1 MDTPV
6 VSATVKPTKVFVEDL
21 QLGMYVSQLDRPWV
35 ETPFLF
41 QGFYINS
48 PGEIEQLQQ
57 FCEFVFIDEEQ
68 SRVTV
73 TPKRFTALDS
83 SGKIKAGQIRLL
95 NTPKDLGDFRQQLSK
110 AIKVHENTK
119 LFITQVMHD
128 IRLGKNVDVKQA
140 KQLVSQLAENVVNN
154 PTALLWLTQLKNKD
168 EYTSLHSLNVCVL
181 SLLFGRSLNLPEEK
195 LNTLGLGALLHD
207 VGKLKVPTTVLNKPA
222 RLSAEEFDIMK
233 KHTLFGYD
241 LMKKQDGLS
250 NEALDIIVQHH
261 ERLNGS
267 GYPYNLQ
274 HGQISHFSRIVSIV
288 DVYDAITSKR
298 VYHDE
303 TTPFNAL
310 SDIYKQREKDFDSGL
325 VEQFIKCLGIYPIG
339 SLVELNTGQ
348 VGVVVFF
355 SEKSHLS
362 PTVMLILD
370 EQKSPYAQYRYVN
383 LGSTAWEN
391 HNVKPEIKR
400 IADPAEF
407 NIDLP
412 DIIFKE
418 SLHLAFGW

>member
-1 MDTPV
+1 

-21 QLGMYVSQLDRPWV
+21 QLGMYVSRLDRPWV

-48 PGEIEQLQQ
+48 PRELEQLQQ
-57 FCEFVFIDEEQ
+57 YCEYVFIDVEQ
-68 SRVTV
+68 SRVTI
-73 TPKRFTALDS
+73 TPNRFSAINTS
-83 SGKIKAGQIRLL
+83 RKIEPGKIQPL
-95 NTPKDLGDFRQQLSK
+95 NAPKDLGDFRQQLNK
-110 AIKVHENTK
+110 AIKIHENTK
-119 LFITQVMHD
+119 LFITQVMGD

-140 KQLVSQLAENVVNN
+140 KQLVNELTENVVNN

-181 SLLFGRSLNLPEEK
+181 SLLFGRSLNLPEEQ

-207 VGKLKVPTTVLNKPA
+207 VGKLKVPTTVLNKPD
-222 RLSAEEFDIMK
+222 RLSTEEFDIMK

-250 NEALDIIVQHH
+250 NEALNIIVQHH

-303 TTPFNAL
+303 TPPFNAL

-355 SEKSHLS
+355 SEKNHLS

-370 EQKSPYAQYRYVN
+370 EQKIPYNQYRYVN
-383 LGSTAWEN
+383 LGSTVWEK
-391 HNVKPEIKR
+391 HNEKPEIKR